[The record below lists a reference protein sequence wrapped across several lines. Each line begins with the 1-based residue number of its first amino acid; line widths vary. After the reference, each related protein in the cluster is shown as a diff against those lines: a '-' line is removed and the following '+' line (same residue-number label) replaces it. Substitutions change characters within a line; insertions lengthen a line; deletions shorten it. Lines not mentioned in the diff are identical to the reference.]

1 MAGQDPDPGSAAPKG
16 TPVPLRSPRHRVPNL
31 WLHMAN
37 LAPDVQALL
46 VMADDDR
53 VYLFPPE
60 VSSLAPDL
68 LGTDPAGLAQAGAG
82 VEITMFFDAHR
93 AADLAQAIARCR
105 DGRRVDRGR
114 RARRRRPEDA
124 GDTRS

>member
-1 MAGQDPDPGSAAPKG
+1 MAGQDPGPGSATPQG

-46 VMADDDR
+46 VMVDDDR

-60 VSSLAPDL
+60 VSSLAPEL
-68 LGTDPAGLAQAGAG
+68 LGTDPARLAQAGAG

-93 AADLAQAIARCR
+93 AADLAQTVARCR
-105 DGRRVDRGR
+105 AGRFGRGR
-114 RARRRRPEDA
+114 RARRRRPGNA